1 MKKQLTAM
9 ALALL
14 LANSAYALEM
24 AGVNLPEKVSVA
36 ETPLVLNG
44 AGIRKKM
51 VFDVYVAALY
61 TAAKSNDANAI
72 INAATPRRIQLD
84 MLRNV
89 ESAALYNALLEGL
102 QDNLSAAQL
111 KALAPK
117 VAELEK
123 IFTEI
128 KVANKGDVIVL
139 DFLPGKGVKVLVRG
153 QVAGMIAGDA
163 IASAMLSIWLG
174 KSPVSESLKAALLK
188 A

>member
-1 MKKQLTAM
+1 MKKQITAM
-9 ALALL
+9 ALAGL
-14 LANSAYALEM
+14 LANSAFALEV

-51 VFDVYVAALY
+51 VFEVYVAALY
-61 TAAKSNDANAI
+61 TTAKSNDANAI
-72 INAATPRRIQLD
+72 INATTPRRIQLD

-89 ESAALYNALLEGL
+89 ESASLYQALLEGL
-102 QDNLSAAQL
+102 QDNLNAAQL

-123 IFTEI
+123 IFTDI

-139 DFLPGKGVKVLVRG
+139 DFLPGKGVKVQVRG
-153 QVAGMIAGDA
+153 QVAGMITGDA

-174 KSPVSESLKAALLK
+174 KSPVSDSLKAALLK